1 MTGVETNGK
10 RIELVC
16 PKCEHHQLEPAM
28 VISTLCRSCGFHM
41 DIRGGKPVLRPKHA
55 TKLATPGKPPVQ
67 HLSTGNAPIES
78 KPLKREGIGFFR
90 KIFQG
95 EPEKRHVDC
104 FHCGN
109 VFEVVRDAQSSQCP
123 KCGGYISLR
132 DYEVDN
138 DWRRRIQTR
147 GDVMI
152 LKNGSIIGV
161 NVQCHDLT
169 VFGKLAASVEC
180 SGTLRIRSHG
190 KIVGNVNCRELRVE
204 RGAEVEFQGDVY
216 AGSAYIDGH
225 VKAQLTCTG
234 TITLEKKA
242 HLQGL
247 ARAGALVVKAGAK
260 HSGMMEVVKAPSDP
274 AKAV

>member
-1 MTGVETNGK
+1 MTGAETNGK
-10 RIELVC
+10 RIELTC

-41 DIRGGKPVLRPKHA
+41 DIRDGKPVIRAEHA
-55 TKLATPGKPPVQ
+55 TRLASPGKPPLQ
-67 HLSTGNAPIES
+67 HPSTGGSEYAP
-78 KPLKREGIGFFR
+78 KLAKREGIGFFR
-90 KIFQG
+90 RIFQG
-95 EPEKRHVDC
+95 EPEKRPVNC

-123 KCGGYISLR
+123 KCGGYISLQ
-132 DYEVDN
+132 DYEVDT

-152 LKNGSIIGV
+152 LKTGSIIGV

-169 VFGKLAASVEC
+169 VAGKLAASVEC

-190 KIVGNVNCRELRVE
+190 KIVGNVTCRELRVE
-204 RGAEVEFQGDVY
+204 RGAEVEFQGEVH
-216 AGSAYIDGH
+216 AGSAFIDGN

-260 HSGMMEVVKAPSDP
+260 HSGMMEVVNAPSDP

>member
-1 MTGVETNGK
+1 MSVETNGK
-10 RIELVC
+10 RIEIAC
-16 PKCEHHQLEPAM
+16 PKCEHRQWEPTM

-41 DIRGGKPVLRPKHA
+41 DIREGKPVIRAKHA
-55 TKLATPGKPPVQ
+55 TRLATPGKPPVQ
-67 HLSTGNAPIES
+67 HPTTGNKPPES
-78 KPLKREGIGFFR
+78 KPVKREGVGFFR

-95 EPEKRHVDC
+95 EPVKRPVDC
-104 FHCGN
+104 FHCGK
-109 VFEVVRDAQSSQCP
+109 VFEVVRDAQSSQCS

-132 DYEVDN
+132 DYEVEH

-169 VFGKLAASVEC
+169 VFGKLTASVEC
-180 SGTLRIRSHG
+180 SGVLRIRSHG
-190 KIVGNVNCRELRVE
+190 KIIGNVRCRELRVE
-204 RGAEVEFQGDVY
+204 RGAEVEFQGEVHTDQ
-216 AGSAYIDGH
+216 AYIDGN
-225 VKAQLTCTG
+225 VKAQITCLG

-260 HSGMMEVVKAPSDP
+260 HSGMMEVVRPSSDP

>member
-1 MTGVETNGK
+1 MSVEASGK

-16 PKCEHHQLEPAM
+16 PKCEQLQLEPAM

-41 DIRGGKPVLRPKHA
+41 NVRDGKPVLRPQQA
-55 TKLATPGKPPVQ
+55 TKLASPGKPPVQ
-67 HLSTGNAPIES
+67 HPSTGNTETPA
-78 KPLKREGIGFFR
+78 KPLKREGVGFFR
-90 KIFQG
+90 KMFQG
-95 EPEKRHVDC
+95 EPEKRPVDC
-104 FHCGN
+104 LHCGK

-132 DYEVDN
+132 DYEVDT

-147 GDVMI
+147 GDVTI
-152 LKNGSIIGV
+152 LKGGSIIGV

-169 VFGKLAASVEC
+169 VFGKLAAPVEC
-180 SGTLRIRSHG
+180 SGALRIKSHG
-190 KIVGNVNCRELRVE
+190 RIMGNVTCRELRVE
-204 RGAEVEFQGDVY
+204 RGAEVEFQGEVH
-216 AGSAYIDGH
+216 AESAYIDGD
-225 VKAQLTCTG
+225 VRAQLTCTG

-260 HSGMMEVVKAPSDP
+260 HTGMMEVVSP
-274 AKAV
+274 AADASKSV

>member
-1 MTGVETNGK
+1 MGVETNGK
-10 RIELVC
+10 RIELIC
-16 PKCEHHQLEPAM
+16 PNCDNRQLEPAM

-41 DIRGGKPVLRPKHA
+41 DIKEGKPVLRPKHA
-55 TKLATPGKPPVQ
+55 TRLATPGKPPVQ
-67 HLSTGNAPIES
+67 HASTGSVVTEP
-78 KPLKREGIGFFR
+78 KTVKREGVGFFR

-95 EPEKRHVDC
+95 EPEKRPVDC
-104 FHCGN
+104 FHCGK

-132 DYEVDN
+132 DYEVDT

-152 LKNGSIIGV
+152 LKTGSIIGV

-169 VFGKLAASVEC
+169 VFGKLSATVEC

-190 KIVGNVNCRELRVE
+190 KIVGNVTCRELRVE
-204 RGAEVEFQGDVY
+204 RGAEVEFQGEVH
-216 AGSAYIDGH
+216 AESATIDGN

-234 TITLEKKA
+234 AITLEKKA

-260 HSGMMEVVKAPSDP
+260 HSGMMEVISPSVDASKAD
-274 AKAV
+274 

>member
-1 MTGVETNGK
+1 MGLEANAK
-10 RIELVC
+10 RIELIC
-16 PKCEHHQLEPAM
+16 PKCDSHQLEPAM

-41 DIRGGKPVLRPKHA
+41 DIRDGKPVIRPKHA
-55 TKLATPGKPPVQ
+55 TKLATAGKPPIQ
-67 HLSTGNAPIES
+67 HASTGGSEAEPKPI
-78 KPLKREGIGFFR
+78 KREGVGFFR

-95 EPEKRHVDC
+95 EPKKRPVDC
-104 FHCGN
+104 FHCGK

-123 KCGGYISLR
+123 KCGGYISLK
-132 DYEVDN
+132 DFELDN

-152 LKNGSIIGV
+152 LKNGTIIGV
-161 NVQCHDLT
+161 HVQCHDLT

-180 SGTLRIRSHG
+180 SGVLRIRSHG
-190 KIVGNVNCRELRVE
+190 KIVGNVKCRELRVE
-204 RGAEVEFQGDVY
+204 RGAEVEFQGEVH
-216 AGSAYIDGH
+216 AGSAYIDGN

-247 ARAGALVVKAGAK
+247 ARAGGLIVKAGAK
-260 HSGMMEVVKAPSDP
+260 HSGMMEVVKASSGS
-274 AKAV
+274 AKSV

>member
-1 MTGVETNGK
+1 MMAVEGIPN

-16 PKCEHHQLEPAM
+16 TKCEHTQWEPAM

-41 DIRGGKPVLRPKHA
+41 DVRDGKPVLRPTHA
-55 TKLATPGKPPVQ
+55 TKLATPSKPPVQ
-67 HLSTGNAPIES
+67 HPSTGNTETAP
-78 KPLKREGIGFFR
+78 KPVKREGMGFFR
-90 KIFQG
+90 KMFKG
-95 EPEKRHVDC
+95 EPEMRAVDC
-104 FHCGN
+104 FHCGK

-132 DYEVDN
+132 DYEVDT
-138 DWRRRIQTR
+138 DWRRQIQTR
-147 GDVMI
+147 GDVTI
-152 LKNGSIIGV
+152 LKGGSIIGV

-169 VFGKLAASVEC
+169 VLGKLAAPVEC

-190 KIVGNVNCRELRVE
+190 KIVGNMTCSELRVE
-204 RGAEVEFQGDVY
+204 RGAEVEFQGEVHVE
-216 AGSAYIDGH
+216 SAYIDGN
-225 VKAQLTCTG
+225 VKAQITCTG

-260 HSGMMEVVKAPSDP
+260 HTGMMEVVRPSQDS
-274 AKAV
+274 AQAV

>member
-1 MTGVETNGK
+1 MSVDTNGK

-16 PKCEHHQLEPAM
+16 PKCGHRQGEPAM
-28 VISTLCRSCGFHM
+28 VISTQCRSCGCHM
-41 DIRGGKPVLRPKHA
+41 NVMDGKPVLRPKHA

-67 HLSTGNAPIES
+67 HPSTGNAATALRP
-78 KPLKREGIGFFR
+78 PKREGMGFFR
-90 KIFQG
+90 RIFQG
-95 EPEKRHVDC
+95 EPEKRPVDC
-104 FHCGN
+104 FRCSH

-132 DYEVDN
+132 DYEVN
-138 DWRRRIQTR
+138 TDWRRRIQTR

-169 VFGKLAASVEC
+169 VFGKLTASVEC

-190 KIVGNVNCRELRVE
+190 KINGSVNCRELRVE
-204 RGAEVEFQGDVY
+204 RGAEVEFQGEVHAD
-216 AGSAYIDGH
+216 SAYIDGN

-260 HSGMMEVVKAPSDP
+260 HTGMMEVVRAARDL

>member
-1 MTGVETNGK
+1 VMGVETNAK

-16 PKCEHHQLEPAM
+16 PKCENRQLEPAM

-41 DIRGGKPVLRPKHA
+41 DIRDGKPVLRPKHA
-55 TKLATPGKPPVQ
+55 TRLATAGKPPIQ
-67 HLSTGNAPIES
+67 HASTGGVDAEP
-78 KPLKREGIGFFR
+78 KPVKREGMGFFR

-95 EPEKRHVDC
+95 EPEKRPVDC
-104 FHCGN
+104 FHCGK

-123 KCGGYISLR
+123 KCGGYISLK

-152 LKNGSIIGV
+152 LKSGTIIGV
-161 NVQCHDLT
+161 HVQCHDLT
-169 VFGKLAASVEC
+169 VFGKLAASVDC
-180 SGTLRIRSHG
+180 SGVLRIRSHG
-190 KIVGNVNCRELRVE
+190 KIVGNVKCRELRVE
-204 RGAEVEFQGDVY
+204 RGAEVEFQGEVH
-216 AGSAYIDGH
+216 AESAYIDGN
-225 VKAQLTCTG
+225 VKAQITCTG

-242 HLQGL
+242 QLQGL

-260 HSGMMEVVKAPSDP
+260 HTGMMEIVKA
-274 AKAV
+274 V